1 MSLFIIYTIQIMTI
15 LKRLL
20 FTVLVIPVSILDV
33 LINSITYCITG
44 DITKYSLLNDLSDL
58 LKRKR

>member
-1 MSLFIIYTIQIMTI
+1 MTI

-20 FTVLVIPVSILDV
+20 FTILVIPVSILDV

-58 LKRKR
+58 LKRKK